1 MRVDDAS
8 AVNNAILGNSIYGN
22 TELGIDLIG
31 ANGVNANDAGDG
43 DTGANNLQN
52 FPVLTAATTNGS
64 QITITGTLNSTANT
78 QFRIE
83 FFASTAQ
90 DGTGYGE
97 GQRYLGFA
105 NVTTDGSGNATIS
118 TTLTATVAAGEF
130 ISATATKSNA
140 GFTVFTDTSE
150 FALDITAAPLP
161 GITVTPT
168 SGLTTKESGGMASFT
183 AVLNSAPTASV
194 TFTVASGD
202 AGEATVFVPSV
213 TFTTSNWS
221 SPQTIFVR
229 GVDDDLVDGGQ
240 PLTIVLG
247 TASSSDPNYNGID
260 APDVSVTNQD
270 DPFERPPLG
279 GETRVNTTTAGTQT
293 LNASGRCVAMD
304 ADGNYVVVWE
314 SAGQDG
320 DQGGIYGQ
328 RFDSSGAAIGGEFRV
343 NTTTAGN
350 QTYAS
355 VARDAAG
362 NFLVVWS
369 GNGPGDTDGVFA
381 QRYDANGNKLGG
393 EFRVNAAAAGVQST
407 PVAGACPTGGYVVA
421 WSESDVLHMV
431 QVDPRAPS

>member
-1 MRVDDAS
+1 M
-8 AVNNAILGNSIYGN
+8 
-22 TELGIDLIG
+22 
-31 ANGVNANDAGDG
+31 
-43 DTGANNLQN
+43 
-52 FPVLTAATTNGS
+52 LTSATTTGS

-90 DGTGYGE
+90 DGSGYGE
-97 GQRYLGFA
+97 GKRYLGFA

-118 TTLTATVAAGEF
+118 TALTATVAAGEF

-140 GFTVFTDTSE
+140 GFTAFTDTSE

-168 SGLTTKESGGMASFT
+168 SGLTTKESGGTASFT
-183 AVLNSAPTASV
+183 AVLSSAPTASV
-194 TFTVASGD
+194 TFTVASSD
-202 AGEATVFVPSV
+202 IDEALVSVPSV
-213 TFTTSNWS
+213 TFTTANWS

-229 GVDDDLVDGGQ
+229 GVDDDQVDGGQ

-247 TASSSDPNYNGID
+247 TASSSDPNYNGIN

-279 GETRVNTTTAGTQT
+279 SETRVNATTTGPQT
-293 LNASGRCVAMD
+293 LNTSGRCVALD

-328 RFDSSGAAIGGEFRV
+328 RFDSAGAAIGGEFRA
-343 NTTTAGN
+343 NATTTGN

-355 VARDAAG
+355 VAMDAAG
-362 NFLVVWS
+362 KFPGRMERQWS
-369 GNGPGDTDGVFA
+369 RRCRRG
-381 QRYDANGNKLGG
+381 L
-393 EFRVNAAAAGVQST
+393 
-407 PVAGACPTGGYVVA
+407 CPA
-421 WSESDVLHMV
+421 L
-431 QVDPRAPS
+431 RR